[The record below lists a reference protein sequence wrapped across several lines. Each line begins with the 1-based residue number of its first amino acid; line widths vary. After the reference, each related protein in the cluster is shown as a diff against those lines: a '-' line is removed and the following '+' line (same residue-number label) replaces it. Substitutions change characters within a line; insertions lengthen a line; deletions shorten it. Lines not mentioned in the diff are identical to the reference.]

1 MDTDRQY
8 WLASMLR
15 IVRPVLEALS
25 ERRLK
30 ASMPEQ
36 NAGDRQEFTHHEA
49 LGRTLSGLA
58 QWLQTGEAVGEEGKL
73 REHYAALSRRLS
85 MPAQIRILRIT

>member
-30 ASMPEQ
+30 ASMPVEQ
-36 NAGDRQEFTHHEA
+36 NAGDRQEVTHLEA
-49 LGRTLSGLA
+49 LGRTFLVSC
-58 QWLQTGEAVGEEGKL
+58 GKSW
-73 REHYAALSRRLS
+73 SR
-85 MPAQIRILRIT
+85 A